1 MRPRRSSLVSP
12 GSNARMLEKA
22 AASGADEVV
31 LDLEDAV
38 ALAAKD
44 EARTTVA
51 GALGSLDFG
60 EKLVAVRVN
69 AVMTRFCFRDIVEVA
84 AAGGADA
91 IVLPKVDA
99 PSHVNFATHLLDGL
113 GASAV
118 RLELLIESAS
128 GATNVAAIA
137 AASPRADALLFG
149 PGDYAASMGVVQLS
163 IGDPA
168 AEEAWAWAMGSIAA
182 HARAAGLAAIDGPY
196 ADIRDREGFVE
207 SARRAAA
214 LGFEGK
220 WCIHPDQVPWAN
232 DVFSPTDEQVAEAE
246 AILAAWREA
255 ADDGR
260 GAAAFDGRMIDEA
273 SRRMAESVVARRR

>member
-1 MRPRRSSLVSP
+1 
-12 GSNARMLEKA
+12 MLEKA

-38 ALAAKD
+38 APAAKD
-44 EARTTVA
+44 EARAAVA
-51 GALGSLDFG
+51 TALGSLDFG

-69 AVMTRFCFRDIVEVA
+69 AVPTSFCFRDIVEVA

-113 GASAV
+113 GASSV

-168 AEEAWAWAMGSIAA
+168 GAREAWAWAMGSIAA

-196 ADIRDREGFVE
+196 ADIRDREGFIE

-232 DVFSPTDEQVAEAE
+232 EVFTPTDEQVAEAQ

-255 ADDGR
+255 ADDAR